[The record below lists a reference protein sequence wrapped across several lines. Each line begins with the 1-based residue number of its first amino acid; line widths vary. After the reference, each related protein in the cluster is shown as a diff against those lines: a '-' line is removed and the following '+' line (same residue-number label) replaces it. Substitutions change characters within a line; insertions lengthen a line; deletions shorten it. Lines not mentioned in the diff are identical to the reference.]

1 MARKQSPTLTEA
13 ELPIMEILW
22 LKGSAVVTDVVGALS
37 NSVVAYNTVLTTLRI
52 LERKGSVRHTK
63 EGRAFVYH
71 PVVERGEASRKAVRN
86 LLKRFFQDSPELLIL
101 NVLEDEQ
108 LDESELN
115 RLKRLISGETSSEA
129 GGAQ

>member
-1 MARKQSPTLTEA
+1 MPRKQSPTLTEA
-13 ELPIMEILW
+13 ELPIMDVLW
-22 LKGSAVVTDVVGALS
+22 EKGSAVVTDVVACLS
-37 NSVVAYNTVLTTLRI
+37 GSLVAYNTVLTTLRI
-52 LERKGSVRHTK
+52 LERKGYVRHTK

-86 LLKRFFQDSPELLIL
+86 LVKRFFQDSPELLIL

-108 LDESELN
+108 LEESELA
-115 RLKRLISGETSSEA
+115 RLKRMIAGEG